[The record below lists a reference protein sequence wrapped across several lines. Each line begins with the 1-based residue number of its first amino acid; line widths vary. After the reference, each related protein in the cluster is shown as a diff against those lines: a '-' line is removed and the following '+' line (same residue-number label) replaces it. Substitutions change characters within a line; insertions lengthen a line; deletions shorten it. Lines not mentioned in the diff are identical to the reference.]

1 MLDHMRERERERNL
15 RRTVGV
21 KKKRC
26 GSLLL
31 HTHTHTHT
39 PPAHHSLPG
48 ARAVLRAVRMML
60 LVFPP
65 LALALLSL
73 PVYEA
78 TYSGPLQPEISNGT
92 FHHFF
97 VPDGDYE
104 ETEDPEKCQML
115 FKWLDRSPCLV
126 EEDRDSV
133 IRDDFIS
140 IKQQVEDSA
149 RVLESLER
157 SVSHDLD
164 GEDTYSK
171 YLRNEIEQI
180 TQAFSGVEKSLLE
193 LEVKFK
199 QSQETDLR
207 EDQEFTNTLMSPMLS
222 VSSSL
227 QETLDISS
235 GLKDKHELISLIIRS
250 HGTRLNR
257 LKNEYLNI

>member
-1 MLDHMRERERERNL
+1 ML
-15 RRTVGV
+15 
-21 KKKRC
+21 
-26 GSLLL
+26 
-31 HTHTHTHT
+31 
-39 PPAHHSLPG
+39 P
-48 ARAVLRAVRMML
+48 
-60 LVFPP
+60 VFRL

-73 PVYEA
+73 PVANAVY
-78 TYSGPLQPEISNGT
+78 TGPLQPEISNGT

-115 FKWLDRSPCLV
+115 FKWLDPSPCLV

-140 IKQQVEDSA
+140 VKQQVEDSA
-149 RVLESLER
+149 RVLESLGR
-157 SVSHDLD
+157 SISYDLD

-171 YLRNEIEQI
+171 YLRREIDQI
-180 TQAFSGVEKSLLE
+180 TEAFSSVEKSLIE

-199 QSQETDLR
+199 QGQESEQR
-207 EDQEFTNTLMSPMLS
+207 EELEFTKTLMKPMQS
-222 VSSSL
+222 VRSSL
-227 QETLDISS
+227 QETVDISS

-257 LKNEYLNI
+257 LKNDYLNI